1 MVAPRPCFKSR
12 QETKYFLAGATMR
25 EVTLR
30 HVFGRP
36 AGHRTL
42 DVDFGIAVRDWEHF
56 QTLKSALVE
65 QAGFTAQ
72 VRVVQRLI
80 YPSTP
85 GVVVD
90 LIPFG
95 RVERADRTIAWPPEE
110 DIVMRVAGFSDGLE
124 SSVLVRLGKDLVV
137 PVVNLPALLVLKLFA
152 WLDPKQEKRD
162 AADIHT
168 LLKEY
173 GDAGNEDRLYGEA
186 VTILEAEGYDFEIAG
201 ARLLCRDAAAV
212 ISEDTR
218 SRAREILESDRIH
231 NLKQRRRL
239 HNRKPKVVVINDV
252 VPRHALMARNGA
264 DHVLF
269 SCSEKPVLANVRIS
283 TESIARGTWSPAF
296 HLHFTLMAYW

>member
-1 MVAPRPCFKSR
+1 MTNTSNLPLEITHDQIDPLILEAVRKIDEVARR
-12 QETKYFLAGATMR
+12 QETKYFLAGATAR
-25 EVTLR
+25 EVILR

-36 AGHRTL
+36 AGRRTL

-72 VRVVQRLI
+72 ARVVQRLI

-85 GVVVD
+85 AVVVD

-95 RVERADRTIAWPPEE
+95 GVERADRTIAWPPEE

-152 WLDPKQEKRD
+152 WLDRKQEKRD

-201 ARLLCRDAAAV
+201 ARLLGRDAAAV

-218 SRAREILESDRIH
+218 RRAREILGSDREMEELTNQII
-231 NLKQRRRL
+231 
-239 HNRKPKVVVINDV
+239 VVS
-252 VPRHALMARNGA
+252 ARNDA
-264 DHVLF
+264 EH
-269 SCSEKPVLANVRIS
+269 
-283 TESIARGTWSPAF
+283 ARRCELLVSKLREGFLQAP
-296 HLHFTLMAYW
+296 